1 MEEYSKS
8 ISEKDGEFEI
18 ETFNNVL
25 EETDNLY
32 QTLLVYTERN
42 DFGG

>member
-1 MEEYSKS
+1 MEGYSKL

-18 ETFNNVL
+18 ETFNSVL

-32 QTLLVYTERN
+32 QTLLVYAEGN